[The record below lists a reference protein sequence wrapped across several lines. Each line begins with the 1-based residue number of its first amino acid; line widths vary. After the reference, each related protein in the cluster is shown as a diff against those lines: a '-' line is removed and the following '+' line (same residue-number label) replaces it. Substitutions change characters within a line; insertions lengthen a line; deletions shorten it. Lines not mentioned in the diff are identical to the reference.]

1 MAVYNVPVYDANG
14 NRLPVVEQKEIT
26 VPWVSSMHRG
36 YTNAVS
42 GGSIHE
48 NTLPAYY
55 RAFLNGADWVE
66 VDARRSSDGVYVS
79 NHDPTITVDDTT
91 YTIAEETAETLTN
104 LVLSTDDEYGDC
116 KLPTLES
123 VLKLCLYTGMCANI
137 DCKSIDPETL
147 AKLVVDV
154 GMSGRVAYANTS
166 TAYATRILAVD
177 ANAGFII
184 SFSDTALS
192 NWTNVL
198 TDYHTRQRSYMY
210 GGANIANIEKA
221 KSNGYRYMITGISY
235 ANQITQVPDM
245 VEYLAWI
252 DCKAVNRTYLDN
264 LTLI

>member
-1 MAVYNVPVYDANG
+1 MAVYDVNG
-14 NRLPVVEQKEIT
+14 NKIQVLDKEIT

-55 RAFLNGADWVE
+55 RAFLNGAEWIE
-66 VDARRSSDGVYVS
+66 ADARLSSDGVYVS
-79 NHDPTITVDDTT
+79 NHDPTITVDGTT

-104 LVLSTDDEYGDC
+104 LVLSTDEEYGDC
-116 KLPTLES
+116 KLPSLES

-177 ANAGFII
+177 PNAGFII
-184 SFSDTALS
+184 AYSANNLS
-192 NWTNVL
+192 NWANVL
-198 TDYHTRQRSYMY
+198 TDYHVRQRSYAYASTISDTAVESTRSY
-210 GGANIANIEKA
+210 GFK
-221 KSNGYRYMITGISY
+221 YMLSGVSY
-235 ANQITQVPDM
+235 ASRITQVPDM

-252 DCKAVNRTYLDN
+252 DCKAANKQYLDN
-264 LTLI
+264 LTLL